1 MSRSNAPDGDP
12 DAVHPQA
19 GLSPADWSPRTL
31 AAQAL
36 GRIDPVTQ
44 AVVPPLHLSTTY
56 LRDPDN
62 AYRSGFSYARPD
74 NATTRETEDV
84 IAALEGAGA
93 GALLFGSGMAAAAA
107 VFCALER
114 GDHVVAPE
122 VMYWGLRRWLRQ
134 EAPRLD
140 LAVDFVAMEDPET
153 VRAAIRP
160 GRTRLVWVETPGN
173 PLCTVTDIARVAAIA
188 REAGARV
195 AVDSTAASPILT
207 RPLEIGA
214 DIVMHSATKILNGH
228 SDVVAGVLAG
238 ARKDAFWERL
248 VAIRGGWGAIL
259 GPFEAYLLM
268 RGLRTLPLRAAAQ
281 SAGALRLATRLAA
294 HPLVSAVLYPGLP
307 DHPGH
312 AVAARQMEG
321 GFGYMLSIRVAGGET
336 AAIDTAARVALWK
349 RATSLGGVESLIEH
363 RASVEGAGTPCPP
376 DLLRLSTGI
385 EEPDDLF
392 RDLEAALRGAHG
404 GAGWGRR

>member
-1 MSRSNAPDGDP
+1 MSRSNAPHGDP
-12 DAVHPQA
+12 DAAQA
-19 GLSPADWSPRTL
+19 AHGLSPEEWTPRTL

-36 GRIDPVTQ
+36 GRIEPVTRS
-44 AVVPPLHLSTTY
+44 VVPPLHLSTTY

-74 NATTRETEDV
+74 NATAREAEDV
-84 IAALEGAGA
+84 IAALERAEA
-93 GALLFGSGMAAAAA
+93 GALLFSSGMAAAAA

-140 LAVDFVAMEDPET
+140 LTVDFVAMEDPEA

-160 GRTRLVWVETPGN
+160 GKTRLVWIETPGN
-173 PLCTVTDIARVAAIA
+173 PLCTIADIAAITAIA

-195 AVDSTAASPILT
+195 AVDSTAVSPVLT
-207 RPLEIGA
+207 RPLTLGA

-238 ARKDAFWERL
+238 ARRDAFWERL

-281 SAGALRLATRLAA
+281 SAGALSLATRLSA
-294 HPLVSAVLYPGLP
+294 HPLVSAVLYPGLHG
-307 DHPGH
+307 HPGH

-321 GFGYMLSIRVAGGET
+321 GFGFMLSIRVAGGEA
-336 AAIDTAARVALWK
+336 AAIETAARVGLWK

-363 RASVEGAGTPCPP
+363 RASVEGPGTPCPP
-376 DLLRLSTGI
+376 DLLRLSAGI
-385 EEPDDLF
+385 EDPDDLF
-392 RDLEAALRGAHG
+392 RDLDAALRAAHG
-404 GAGWGRR
+404 KIG

>member
-1 MSRSNAPDGDP
+1 MSRSNAADGDP
-12 DAVHPQA
+12 DAAQPPA
-19 GLSPADWSPRTL
+19 APSSPALSPRTL

-36 GRIDPVTQ
+36 GRIDPVTR

-74 NATTRETEDV
+74 NATTREAEDV
-84 IAALEGAGA
+84 IAALEGAEA

-114 GDHVVAPE
+114 GDHVVAPA

-140 LAVDFVAMEDPET
+140 LAVDFVAMEDPAA
-153 VRAAIRP
+153 VRAAIQP
-160 GRTRLVWVETPGN
+160 GRTRLVWIETPGN
-173 PLCTVTDIARVAAIA
+173 PLCTVTDIARVAEIA
-188 REAGARV
+188 RAAGARV

-207 RPLEIGA
+207 RPLALGA
-214 DIVMHSATKILNGH
+214 DLVMHSATKILNGH

-238 ARKDAFWERL
+238 IRKDAFWERL
-248 VAIRGGWGAIL
+248 VAIRAGWGAIL

-312 AVAARQMEG
+312 TVAARQMEG
-321 GFGYMLSIRVAGGET
+321 GFGYMLSIRVAGGEA
-336 AAIDTAARVALWK
+336 AAIETAARVSLWK

-363 RASVEGAGTPCPP
+363 RASVEGPGTPCPP

-392 RDLEAALRGAHG
+392 RDLDAALRDAHG
-404 GAGWGRR
+404 PVG